1 MKTLN
6 RDTINSSNLDIYR
19 EKEIIILKINQEK
32 YKKVIYEE
40 EVGSEPELEENVYEE
55 IEEEPE
61 KPKPKKVQQ
70 KQKNYIF
77 EYINNDAKRNKQWN
91 FFR

>member
-61 KPKPKKVQQ
+61 KPKKVQQ
-70 KQKNYIF
+70 KRKNNIF
-77 EYINNDAKRNKQWN
+77 EFINNNAKRNK
-91 FFR
+91 R

>member
-61 KPKPKKVQQ
+61 KSKKVQQ
-70 KQKNYIF
+70 KRKNNIF
-77 EYINNDAKRNKQWN
+77 EFINNNAKRNK
-91 FFR
+91 R

>member
-19 EKEIIILKINQEK
+19 EKEIIILKTNQDK

-40 EVGSEPELEENVYEE
+40 EVDSEPELEENVYEE

-61 KPKPKKVQQ
+61 KPKKVQQ
-70 KQKNYIF
+70 KRKNNIF
-77 EYINNDAKRNKQWN
+77 EFINNNAKRNK
-91 FFR
+91 R